1 MTPRPDLVIVGQ
13 VTVDHVVPAQPGPW
27 FSRIGG
33 NALFGAAGARLWL
46 DPARIGIVA
55 RLGPDI
61 PFDIPGV
68 LRDAGIGHWALGAA
82 SVPHLTEWIVYEP
95 DGSRRCLPRNPPL
108 LQLGTEG
115 GGAAA
120 TDVYLD
126 YLLEI
131 TPSASDIPDWWL
143 PAKAIHLAPQ
153 VRDRHRT
160 SLKILT
166 GKAGRVSVDPS
177 PFYARALDAA
187 GLARELSGCAAFLPS
202 ELEIGHLVIDHDWHE
217 AARQLVAA
225 GFSEVILKRGMEPV
239 ILADTTGTGEVVP
252 PAATVLDPTG
262 AGDSFCGAYAAC
274 RLLGFNPREAVRR
287 ACVSAS
293 LVVETAGAEAAL
305 AIDPA
310 AARERLGHVV

>member
-1 MTPRPDLVIVGQ
+1 MTERPDLVMVGQ

-27 FSRIGG
+27 FARVGG

-55 RLGPDI
+55 RLGADI
-61 PFDIPGV
+61 PFDIPAI
-68 LRDAGIGHWALGAA
+68 LKAAGIGHWALGAA
-82 SVPHLTEWIVYEP
+82 SVPHLTEWIVYEA

-120 TDVYLD
+120 VDTYLD

-131 TPSASDIPDWWL
+131 TPRADEIPSAWL
-143 PAKAIHLAPQ
+143 PLPAVHLAPQ

-160 SLKILT
+160 SLQTL
-166 GKAGRVSVDPS
+166 AGRAGRISVDPS

-187 GLARELSGCAAFLPS
+187 GLARELPGCGAFLPS
-202 ELEIGHLVIDHDWHE
+202 ELEISHLVQGDNWG
-217 AARQLVAA
+217 AAALGLVAA
-225 GFSEVILKRGMEPV
+225 GFPEVVLKRGAAKV
-239 ILADTTGTGEVVP
+239 IVADAQGLTEVTP
-252 PAATVLDPTG
+252 PRATVLDPTG

-274 RLLGFNPREAVRR
+274 RLLGMTPREAVRH

-305 AIDPA
+305 SIDPA
-310 AARERLGHVV
+310 AARERLASVS